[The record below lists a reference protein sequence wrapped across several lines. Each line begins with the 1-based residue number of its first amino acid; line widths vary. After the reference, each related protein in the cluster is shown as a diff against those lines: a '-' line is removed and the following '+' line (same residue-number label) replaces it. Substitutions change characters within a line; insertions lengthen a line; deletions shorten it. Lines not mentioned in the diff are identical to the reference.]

1 MPGNEVGDRVHN
13 FFGQENLS
21 QGQYHSQV
29 VDGNWS
35 GLSSNLWA
43 GGQRAAGAP
52 FISNLKNFNVQQL
65 DSEQGHTSS
74 SHLRHGLN
82 LTQSLRPE
90 SGRNQPQ
97 TQQAAGNG
105 YMQGHQVFQTR
116 QNEANMLGVDT
127 ESDWHN
133 MPNLPRGVSVL
144 ESQGSGLDLYKKNLT
159 RTDAAESPVNFDFFG
174 NQQQISG
181 RHPGMMQSLARQQ
194 SGASDMQ
201 LLQQQA
207 MISQIQELQRQQ
219 HIQQLEARQQS
230 SVTPTSSI
238 SKQTVGNHSASLING
253 IPINEASNFM
263 WQPEV
268 MANNAN
274 WLQRGASPV
283 MQGSSNGLML
293 SPEQGQALR
302 LMGMVP
308 NPGDQSLY
316 GLPISSSRGTPNLYS
331 HVQVDK
337 SPMSQMAI
345 PHQYSHVQGDKSP
358 LPNISAGG
366 GSFSAHQYAA
376 FSDQTNTNDGTSASR
391 HDIQEKSAFGPPPQ
405 GLNMENL
412 QQVNSERRNVPMQ
425 EFQGRQQLVA
435 SSETSQDKMVVQVPP
450 SQSVATLDPTEEKI
464 LFGSDDNLWDAFGR
478 NTGFNMLDG
487 ADSFN
492 GFPSIQSGSWS
503 ALMQSAVAET
513 STSDMGVQE
522 EWSGLSFRN
531 TERFPGNERPSTI
544 DNSKQVP
551 VWAENLQPSS
561 NINSRPFLQPE
572 DVNRPN
578 ANANFSG
585 MPGFHQSGDSS
596 HEQHD
601 RLQTD
606 SSQRSV
612 PQFLERGKWLDC
624 SPQHKGHAEG
634 SHIYGNAATSPGV
647 EINER
652 SMSGSWNHQQTMSS
666 CNSSAELFNRPN
678 GWNLVKSGLPHSN
691 ASLKTHDS
699 ESSMQTHREKTSQE
713 EMGQVPG
720 MWVPDGTIV
729 SVGVERMKSA
739 DSVRGCGED
748 SGIGGIAAV
757 PNSGATW
764 VNRQSNQQQPNNLDV
779 WRDADSSGSYR
790 GNEGPGKYRHHMERN
805 TVVLESPKN
814 EKGDGETQEIENS
827 NRKDMS
833 SDGIV
838 SSPYH
843 RGSSMRENVYFDG
856 NDARSPKLP
865 AQINQR
871 PPVTRK
877 FQYHPMGDVSVDVPI
892 HQQTF
897 GGMKGQDPNYTG
909 QSKFGHSDGDH
920 TEIEKGDLRS
930 LDDAPKSKLP
940 GHMTKTLTSF
950 DRSVGNYAPN
960 KASSPRVPEAE
971 ASDGSVAQTLR
982 NQSSLSS
989 QGFGLQLAPPTQR
1002 LPMASSHG
1010 SSETGEKGHMWLAT
1024 SQALPSQESLHGEL
1038 RNNISGSSGQVLDK
1052 SSQFSALGN
1061 VPQAFASS
1069 FPFSRSHAQ
1078 NQNLANVS
1086 GPVASAQRASV
1097 TPTDRTASM
1106 NQINEYR
1113 ERVQASEPEFPSAPE
1128 ISQLS
1133 GTDQMHPGDHASQI
1147 VASEAGI
1154 ASQPTYNCGAS
1165 QHGAPLKVLHNVW
1178 TNVSSKQLASKILSR
1193 LQPNNDC
1200 EMSTVLKKPGD
1211 EDSEKD
1217 GNDLSGVGPSVY
1229 SNSSGGKEQLLK
1241 ESSGQQMLLESAD
1254 SAEEAVSALH
1264 GKEPAVKFMPD
1275 ASHSSPAATSRD
1287 IEQFGRSLRP
1297 NNSFNQNFSLLPQV
1311 QSMKSAE
1318 IDSSNR
1324 DVKRFKVSDNMLDTQ
1339 PTTSNHGHLS
1349 YGYNAMVKDLSGNH
1363 SSVPSDPTMLS
1374 FSTKP
1379 GNGHDT
1385 NATSQEV
1392 LGYAQSNAINV
1403 SSGNAVSSVRS
1414 EHSSISPQMAPS
1426 WFEQYGTFKNGNLL
1440 PMCDVRNK
1448 TPPKIMEQA
1457 SIGQSQSDN
1466 LQVRSSIEQVNSL
1479 GDTSQFGNAQ
1489 QSPAPVSVA
1498 SEHVASQIMPP
1509 PAVEPGM
1516 VMRQK
1521 KRKSETSELVPWH
1534 KELAQGSE
1542 RLPSIS
1548 AAELDWARATN
1559 RLIEKVD
1566 DDPDVNEDV
1575 SPVVKSKRRLVL
1587 TTQLVQ
1593 QLFSPPPAAVLSADV
1608 KLHHESVV
1616 YSVARL
1622 ALGNSCSSV
1631 SSSGR
1636 DKLMHIGS
1644 RNILS
1649 EKLKSPEK
1657 IDQYMLKIMEDLVG
1671 RAKKLENEILRL
1683 DTRAS
1688 LLDLRVECQDLERFS
1703 VINRFA
1709 KFHGRGQNDGA
1720 EASSSSDATANAQ
1733 KSCPQKYVTALPM
1746 PRNLPDRHGRRSF
1759 HCTSTLLLVP
1769 YERP

>member
-21 QGQYHSQV
+21 QGQYHSPV
-29 VDGNWS
+29 GDGNWS

-43 GGQRAAGAP
+43 GGQRGAGAP
-52 FISNLKNFNVQQL
+52 FISNLKNFNSHQL
-65 DSEQGHTSS
+65 DSEQGHASS
-74 SHLRHGLN
+74 PHLRHGLN
-82 LTQSLRPE
+82 LTQANLRPE

-97 TQQAAGNG
+97 NQQTAGNG
-105 YMQGHQVFQTR
+105 YMQGHQVFHAR

-133 MPNLPRGVSVL
+133 MSNLPRGVSVL

-174 NQQQISG
+174 NQQQMSG
-181 RHPGMMQSLARQQ
+181 RHPGMMHSLARQQ
-194 SGASDMQ
+194 SGISDMQ

-219 HIQQLEARQQS
+219 HIQLEARQQ
-230 SVTPTSSI
+230 TPSI

-283 MQGSSNGLML
+283 MQGSSNGLMV

-302 LMGMVP
+302 LMGIP

-316 GLPISSSRGTPNLYS
+316 GLPISSSRVTPNLYS

-337 SPMSQMAI
+337 SPMSQVAV
-345 PHQYSHVQGDKSP
+345 PHQYSHVQGDRSA
-358 LPNISAGG
+358 LPNISASGA
-366 GSFSAHQYAA
+366 SFSAHQYAA
-376 FSDQTNTNDGTSASR
+376 FSDQTDTNDGTSASR
-391 HDIQEKSAFGPPPQ
+391 QDIQEKSAFGSPPQ

-412 QQVNSERRNVPMQ
+412 QQVNSEQRNVPMQ
-425 EFQGRQQLVA
+425 DFHVRQELA
-435 SSETSQDKMVVQVPP
+435 GSSETSQDKMVVQVPP
-450 SQSVATLDPTEEKI
+450 SQNVATLDPTEEKI
-464 LFGSDDNLWDAFGR
+464 LFGSDDNLWDAFGK
-478 NTGFNMLDG
+478 NTGFNNILDG

-531 TERFPGNERPSTI
+531 TERLPGSERSSTI

-551 VWAENLQPSS
+551 VWAENLQSSS
-561 NINSRPFLQPE
+561 NVNSRSFLQPE

-578 ANANFSG
+578 TNANFSG
-585 MPGFHQSGDSS
+585 VPGFHQPGDTS

-624 SPQHKGHAEG
+624 SPQQKGHGEG
-634 SHIYGNAATSPGV
+634 SHIYGNAANSPGL

-652 SMSGSWNHQQTMSS
+652 SISGSWNHQQTMSS

-678 GWNLVKSGLPHSN
+678 GWNLVKSGLPDSN
-691 ASLKTHDS
+691 ASLKNHDS
-699 ESSMQTHREKTSQE
+699 ESSLQTHREKTSQE

-720 MWVPDGTIV
+720 MWMSDGTNV
-729 SVGVERMKSA
+729 SVGLERMKSA
-739 DSVRGCGED
+739 GSLQGCGED
-748 SGIGGIAAV
+748 SGISGIVAV

-764 VNRQSNQQQPNNLDV
+764 VNRQSNQLQPNNLDV
-779 WRDADSSGSYR
+779 WRDADSSASYR
-790 GNEGPGKYRHHMERN
+790 GNEGPGKYRHHMEKN
-805 TVVLESPKN
+805 ALVLESPNN
-814 EKGDGETQEIENS
+814 EKGDGETHEIDNS

-833 SDGIV
+833 SDGIG
-838 SSPYH
+838 STPYH
-843 RGSSMRENVYFDG
+843 RANNTRENVYFDG
-856 NDARSPKLP
+856 NDSRSPKLP
-865 AQINQR
+865 AQVNQR

-877 FQYHPMGDVSVDVPI
+877 FQYHPMGDVGVDVPI

-897 GGMKGQDPNYTG
+897 GGMKGQEQSYAG

-920 TEIEKGDLRS
+920 TEIEKVNIPAFQGDLRS
-930 LDDAPKSKLP
+930 LDDASKSKLSGQMP
-940 GHMTKTLTSF
+940 KTLTSF

-960 KASSPRVPEAE
+960 KTSSPRVPEAE

-982 NQSSLSS
+982 NQSSLS

-1002 LPMASSHG
+1002 HPMASSHG
-1010 SSETGEKGHMWLAT
+1010 SSEAGDKGHMWLAT
-1024 SQALPSQESLHGEL
+1024 SQALPSRESLHGEL
-1038 RNNISGSSGQVLDK
+1038 RNNISGSSGQVVDK
-1052 SSQFSALGN
+1052 SSQLNVLGN
-1061 VPQAFASS
+1061 VPQSFTSS
-1069 FPFSRSHAQ
+1069 FPFSRIHTQ
-1078 NQNLANVS
+1078 NQNLANIS
-1086 GPVASAQRASV
+1086 GQLPSAQRASV
-1097 TPTDRTASM
+1097 TLTDRTASM
-1106 NQINEYR
+1106 NQINEYH
-1113 ERVQASEPEFPSAPE
+1113 ERAQTSEPELPSAPE
-1128 ISQLS
+1128 ICQLS
-1133 GTDQMHPGDHASQI
+1133 GADQIHPGDHASQI
-1147 VASEAGI
+1147 VALEAGI
-1154 ASQPTYNCGAS
+1154 ASQPTFNCGAS
-1165 QHGAPLKVLHNVW
+1165 QHGAPSKVLHNVW
-1178 TNVSSKQLASKILSR
+1178 TNVSSKQHASKIPSR

-1200 EMSTVLKKPGD
+1200 EMSTMPKKAGD

-1217 GNDLSGVGPSVY
+1217 GNDLSYIGPSSVY

-1254 SAEEAVSALH
+1254 SAEDAVSALH
-1264 GKEPAVKFMPD
+1264 GKEPVVKFMLD
-1275 ASHSSPAATSRD
+1275 ASHSGPAATSRD

-1297 NNSFNQNFSLLPQV
+1297 NNSLNQNFSLSHQV
-1311 QSMKSAE
+1311 QSTKGTE

-1324 DVKRFKVSDNMLDTQ
+1324 DVKRFKGSDNVLDTQ
-1339 PTTSNHGHLS
+1339 QATSNHGHLS

-1363 SSVPSDPTMLS
+1363 PSAPSDPTMLS
-1374 FSTKP
+1374 FSPKP
-1379 GNGHDT
+1379 GNGRDN
-1385 NATSQEV
+1385 NAVSQEG

-1403 SSGNAVSSVRS
+1403 SSGNTVSSVRS

-1426 WFEQYGTFKNGNLL
+1426 WFEQYGTFRNGKLS
-1440 PMCDVRNK
+1440 PMYDVRK
-1448 TPPKIMEQA
+1448 MIPPKTMDQPLIVQN
-1457 SIGQSQSDN
+1457 QSDS
-1466 LQVRSSIEQVNSL
+1466 LQVRSSIEQVNGL
-1479 GDTSQFGNAQ
+1479 GGAGQFGNDQ
-1489 QSPAPVSVA
+1489 QSPIPASVA
-1498 SEHVASQIMPP
+1498 SEHVASQIMPS
-1509 PAVEPGM
+1509 AVESDIS
-1516 VMRQK
+1516 RQK
-1521 KRKSETSELVPWH
+1521 KRKSDTSDLVPWH

-1542 RLPSIS
+1542 RLRSIS

-1566 DDPDVNEDV
+1566 DDADVIEDV
-1575 SPVVKSKRRLVL
+1575 PPIVKSKRRLVL

-1593 QLFSPPPAAVLSADV
+1593 QLFSPPPAAVLSADI

-1622 ALGNSCSSV
+1622 ALRDSCSLV
-1631 SSSGR
+1631 SWSGC
-1636 DKLMHIGS
+1636 DKPMDIGS
-1644 RNILS
+1644 RNILP
-1649 EKLKSPEK
+1649 EKHKSPEK
-1657 IDQYMLKIMEDLVG
+1657 IDQYMLKVMEDLFG

-1683 DTRAS
+1683 DSRAS
-1688 LLDLRVECQDLERFS
+1688 VLDLRVECQDLERFS

-1709 KFHGRGQNDGA
+1709 KFHGRGQNEGG
-1720 EASSSSDATANAQ
+1720 ETSSSSDATANAQ

-1746 PRNLPDRHGRRSF
+1746 PRNLPDRVQCLS
-1759 HCTSTLLLVP
+1759 L
-1769 YERP
+1769 

>member
-21 QGQYHSQV
+21 QGQYHSQL

-35 GLSSNLWA
+35 GLSSNLWS

-65 DSEQGHTSS
+65 DSEQGHASS
-74 SHLRHGLN
+74 PHLRHGLN
-82 LTQSLRPE
+82 LTQSNLRPE

-97 TQQAAGNG
+97 SQQTAGNG

-133 MPNLPRGVSVL
+133 VSNLPRGVSVL
-144 ESQGSGLDLYKKNLT
+144 ESQGSGIDLYKKNLT
-159 RTDAAESPVNFDFFG
+159 RNDAAESPVNFDFFG
-174 NQQQISG
+174 NQQQMSG
-181 RHPGMMQSLARQQ
+181 RHPGMMHSLARQQ
-194 SGASDMQ
+194 SGISDMQ

-219 HIQQLEARQQS
+219 HIQQMEARQQS
-230 SVTPTSSI
+230 SMTPTSSI
-238 SKQTVGNHSASLING
+238 LKQTVGNHSASLING
-253 IPINEASNFM
+253 IPINEASM

-283 MQGSSNGLML
+283 MQGSPNGLMV

-337 SPMSQMAI
+337 SPMSQVAV
-345 PHQYSHVQGDKSP
+345 PHQYSHVQGDKST

-366 GSFSAHQYAA
+366 ASFSAHQYAT
-376 FSDQTNTNDGTSASR
+376 FSDQTNANDGSSASR
-391 HDIQEKSAFGPPPQ
+391 QDIQEKSAFGSPPH

-412 QQVNSERRNVPMQ
+412 QQVNSEQRNVPMQ
-425 EFQGRQQLVA
+425 EFHGRQELA
-435 SSETSQDKMVVQVPP
+435 GSSETSQDKMAVQVPP
-450 SQSVATLDPTEEKI
+450 SQNVATLDPTEEKI

-478 NTGFNMLDG
+478 NAGFNMLDG

-531 TERFPGNERPSTI
+531 AERLPGNERPSTI

-551 VWAENLQPSS
+551 VWAENLHSSS

-572 DVNRPN
+572 DVNRSN
-578 ANANFSG
+578 NNANFSG
-585 MPGFHQSGDSS
+585 VPGFHQSGDAT
-596 HEQHD
+596 HEQLD
-601 RLQTD
+601 RLQTG
-606 SSQRSV
+606 SSQRPV

-624 SPQHKGHAEG
+624 SPQQKGHAEG
-634 SHIYGNAATSPGV
+634 SNIYGNATNSPGV

-652 SMSGSWNHQQTMSS
+652 SISGSWNHQQTMSS
-666 CNSSAELFNRPN
+666 CNNSAELFNRPN
-678 GWNLVKSGLPHSN
+678 GWNLVKPGLPDGN

-699 ESSMQTHREKTSQE
+699 ESSLQTHREKTSQE
-713 EMGQVPG
+713 EMGQVAG
-720 MWVPDGTIV
+720 MWVPDGTNV
-729 SVGVERMKSA
+729 SVGLERMKSA
-739 DSVRGCGED
+739 GSLQGCED
-748 SGIGGIAAV
+748 SGVSGIAAV

-764 VNRQSNQQQPNNLDV
+764 VNRQSSQQQPNNFDV

-790 GNEGPGKYRHHMERN
+790 GSEGPGKYRHHMEKN
-805 TVVLESPKN
+805 ALILESPKN
-814 EKGDGETQEIENS
+814 DKGDGQTHEIENP

-833 SDGIV
+833 SDGIG
-838 SSPYH
+838 STPYH
-843 RGSSMRENVYFDG
+843 RASSMMRENAYFDG
-856 NDARSPKLP
+856 NDPRSPKLP
-865 AQINQR
+865 AQVNQR

-897 GGMKGQDPNYTG
+897 GGVKGQDQNYTG
-909 QSKFGHSDGDH
+909 QSKFGHSDGDQ
-920 TEIEKGDLRS
+920 TEIEKVNITAFQGDLRS
-930 LDDAPKSKLP
+930 LDDASKSKLP
-940 GHMTKTLTSF
+940 GHMPKTLTSF

-960 KASSPRVPEAE
+960 KTSSPRVPEAE
-971 ASDGSVAQTLR
+971 ASDGSAAQALR
-982 NQSSLSS
+982 NQSSLS

-1010 SSETGEKGHMWLAT
+1010 SSEAGDKGHMWLAA
-1024 SQALPSQESLHGEL
+1024 SQALPSRESLHGEL

-1052 SSQFSALGN
+1052 SSQFSVLGN
-1061 VPQAFASS
+1061 VPQALVSS
-1069 FPFSRSHAQ
+1069 FPFSRFHTQ
-1078 NQNLANVS
+1078 NQNLANIGGS
-1086 GPVASAQRASV
+1086 LESAQRA
-1097 TPTDRTASM
+1097 TMAHTDRAASM
-1106 NQINEYR
+1106 NQLNEYR
-1113 ERVQASEPEFPSAPE
+1113 ERAQTSEPELPSAPE

-1133 GTDQMHPGDHASQI
+1133 GTDQIHPGDHASQI
-1147 VASEAGI
+1147 VASEAGM
-1154 ASQPTYNCGAS
+1154 ASQPTFNGGTS
-1165 QHGAPLKVLHNVW
+1165 QHGTRSKVLPNVW
-1178 TNVSSKQLASKILSR
+1178 TSVSNKQHASKIPSR
-1193 LQPNNDC
+1193 LQPSHDC
-1200 EMSTVLKKPGD
+1200 EMSALPRKPGD

-1217 GNDLSGVGPSVY
+1217 GNDVSGVGPSSVY

-1241 ESSGQQMLLESAD
+1241 ESSGQQILLESVD

-1264 GKEPAVKFMPD
+1264 GKEPVGKFMPD
-1275 ASHSSPAATSRD
+1275 ASHSSPAAASRD
-1287 IEQFGRSLRP
+1287 IEQFGRYLRP
-1297 NNSFNQNFSLLPQV
+1297 NNSLNQNFSLLHQV
-1311 QSMKSAE
+1311 QSIKSAE

-1324 DVKRFKVSDNMLDTQ
+1324 DIKRFKVSDNMLDPQ
-1339 PTTSNHGHLS
+1339 AATSNHGHLA
-1349 YGYNAMVKDLSGNH
+1349 YGYNAMMKDLSGNH
-1363 SSVPSDPTMLS
+1363 PSVPSDPTMLS
-1374 FSTKP
+1374 FSAKP
-1379 GNGHDT
+1379 GHGCDT
-1385 NATSQEV
+1385 NAASQEV

-1403 SSGNAVSSVRS
+1403 STGNAVSSVRS
-1414 EHSSISPQMAPS
+1414 EHSSVSPQMAPS
-1426 WFEQYGTFKNGNLL
+1426 WFEQYGTF
-1440 PMCDVRNK
+1440 RNDK
-1448 TPPKIMEQA
+1448 LSLMYDGRKMTPPKIMDQPL
-1457 SIGQSQSDN
+1457 IVQNQSDS
-1466 LQVRSSIEQVNSL
+1466 LQVRSSSEQVNRL
-1479 GDTSQFGNAQ
+1479 GDTGQLGNAQ
-1489 QSPAPVSVA
+1489 PSSTPVSVA
-1498 SEHVASQIMPP
+1498 SEHVASQMLPP
-1509 PAVEPGM
+1509 PAVEPDTII
-1516 VMRQK
+1516 MRQK
-1521 KRKSETSELVPWH
+1521 KRKSDTSELVPWH
-1534 KELAQGSE
+1534 KELTQGSE
-1542 RLPSIS
+1542 RLRSIS

-1566 DDPDVNEDV
+1566 DDADVIEDV
-1575 SPVVKSKRRLVL
+1575 PPIVKSKRRLVL

-1593 QLFSPPPAAVLSADV
+1593 QLFNPPPAAVLSADI

-1616 YSVARL
+1616 YTVARL
-1622 ALGNSCSSV
+1622 ALGDSCSSV
-1631 SSSGR
+1631 SWSGR
-1636 DKLMHIGS
+1636 DKLVHMGS

-1649 EKLKSPEK
+1649 EKLKSPER
-1657 IDQYMLKIMEDLVG
+1657 IDQYMLKVMEDLVG

-1683 DTRAS
+1683 DSRAS
-1688 LLDLRVECQDLERFS
+1688 ILDLRVECQDLERFS

-1709 KFHGRGQNDGA
+1709 KFHGRGQYDGA
-1720 EASSSSDATANAQ
+1720 ETSSSSDATANAQ
-1733 KSCPQKYVTALPM
+1733 KSCPQKYVTALAM
-1746 PRNLPDRHGRRSF
+1746 PRNLPDRVQCLS
-1759 HCTSTLLLVP
+1759 L
-1769 YERP
+1769 